1 MPEAIIVQNL
11 SKSFRRYHAD
21 RPTTLKEA
29 LLRGLRGLR
38 QIALAERF
46 WALRDVS
53 FSVAPGRMV
62 GVIGP
67 NGAGK
72 STLLRL
78 IGGVGRPDQGNVE
91 AHGRIG
97 ALLDLGA
104 GFHPD
109 LTGREN
115 VFVNGVIAG
124 LTRYEVARRFDS
136 IVDFAELEAFIDN
149 PLRTYS
155 TGMQMRL
162 GFAVAVHTDPE
173 ILLIDEILAVGDL
186 AFQRKCLDRI
196 ARFKD
201 EGCTI
206 VLVSHDT
213 DSIQQLCDEV
223 LWLRRGRLVA
233 YGPAD
238 VVVSQYV
245 EEMSAET
252 RRRTPTTH
260 PVAHTPTGAKL
271 RVNENR
277 FGSMEMEIVAVR
289 LLAPVGFPVT
299 ELDSGDPVHIEI
311 EYLAPQPIEAPIF
324 GVIISRED
332 GFICYETHT
341 AAAGLTLPT
350 IQGRG
355 KVALQF
361 ERLDLNGGQYYID
374 VSVYERDW
382 AYAYDSHW
390 HVYPLLIRSTG
401 YDKGILRPPN
411 RWKVGDVS
419 VRHAGL
425 PTFEAS

>member
-1 MPEAIIVQNL
+1 MPEAIVVQNL

-21 RPTTLKEA
+21 RPTTLKEV

-38 QIALAERF
+38 RMAPAERF

-78 IGGVGRPDQGNVE
+78 IGGVGRPDEGQVTVQ
-91 AHGRIG
+91 GRIG

-124 LTRYEVARRFDS
+124 LTRHEVAQRFDA
-136 IVDFAELEAFIDN
+136 IVDFAELGAFIDN

-162 GFAVAVHTDPE
+162 GFAVAVHIDPE

-186 AFQRKCLDRI
+186 AFQLKCLDRI
-196 ARFKD
+196 AQFKA

-206 VLVSHDT
+206 ILVSHDT
-213 DSIQQLCDEV
+213 SSIQQLCDEV
-223 LWLRRGRLVA
+223 LWLRRGKLVA

-252 RRRTPTTH
+252 RRRTPAAY
-260 PVAHTPTGAKL
+260 PVVRTPTGAEL

-289 LLAPVGFPVT
+289 LLDPVGFPVT
-299 ELDSGDPVHIEI
+299 ELESGDSLHIEI
-311 EYLAPQPIEAPIF
+311 EYLTPQPIDAPIF

-332 GFICYETHT
+332 GFICYDTHT
-341 AAAGLTLPT
+341 VAAGLTLPT

-355 KVALQF
+355 QVALQL
-361 ERLDLNGGQYYID
+361 ERLDLTGGQYYVD

-382 AYAYDSHW
+382 TYAYDSHW
-390 HVYPLLIRSTG
+390 HVYPLLIHSTG
-401 YDKGILRPPN
+401 YDKGVLHPPN
-411 RWKVGDVS
+411 CWKVGDVT
-419 VRHAGL
+419 VRHDSL

>member
-1 MPEAIIVQNL
+1 MPDAIIVQNL

-29 LLRGLRGLR
+29 LLRGLR
-38 QIALAERF
+38 QIAPAERL

-53 FSVAPGRMV
+53 FRIAPGRMV
-62 GVIGP
+62 GVVGP

-78 IGGVGRPDQGNVE
+78 IGGVGRPDQGSVE

-124 LTRYEVARRFDS
+124 LTRHEVARRFDS
-136 IVDFAELEAFIDN
+136 IVAFAELEEFIDN

-162 GFAVAVHTDPE
+162 GFAVAVHTEPE

-196 ARFKD
+196 AQFKD

-206 VLVSHDT
+206 VLVSHDA
-213 DSIQQLCDEV
+213 DSIQQLCDEA
-223 LWLRRGRLVA
+223 LWLRRGKLVA

-238 VVVSQYV
+238 VVAGQYI

-252 RRRTPTTH
+252 RRRTPATH
-260 PVAHTPTGAKL
+260 PVAHTPTGAEL

-277 FGSMEMEIVAVR
+277 FGSLEMEIEAVR
-289 LLAPVGFPVT
+289 LLDPAGFPVT
-299 ELDSGDPVHIEI
+299 ELDSGDPLHIEI
-311 EYLAPQPIEAPIF
+311 EYLTPQPIKAPIF

-332 GFICYETHT
+332 GFICYDTHT
-341 AAAGLTLPT
+341 AAAGLILPT

-355 KVALQF
+355 KVALQL
-361 ERLDLNGGQYYID
+361 ERLDLNGGQYYAD
-374 VSVYERDW
+374 VSVYEREW

-390 HVYPLLIRSTG
+390 HVYPLLIRPTG
-401 YDKGILRPPN
+401 YEKGILRPPN
-411 RWKVGDVS
+411 RWELTDV
-419 VRHAGL
+419 
-425 PTFEAS
+425 